1 VVTDDEALGPDR
13 RQYRAQAHSTDLLGR
28 VLVSARDQHLVVDG
42 PVQNGCPGE
51 AITPGELFLSAVAAC
66 GVELVQVIATDEHVG
81 LTKVGVTVEGMID
94 RSRPV
99 RDDVSL
105 FSSVRLRFELGGVG
119 DEEAASLIRAF
130 TRR

>member
-1 VVTDDEALGPDR
+1 MADEGAQVSDR
-13 RQYRAQAHSTDLLGR
+13 REYRAEARSTDLLGR

-66 GVELVQVIATDEHVG
+66 GVELVQVIAADEGVG
-81 LTKVGVTVEGMID
+81 LTGVGVTVEGVMD

-99 RDDVSL
+99 REDVSL
-105 FSSVRLRFELGGVG
+105 FSSVRLAFALGGVG

>member
-1 VVTDDEALGPDR
+1 MTDEGAVVSDR
-13 RQYRAQAHSTDLLGR
+13 REYRAEARSTDLLGR

-66 GVELVQVIATDEHVG
+66 GVELVQVIAADEHVG
-81 LTKVGVTVEGMID
+81 LTGVGVTVEGVMD

-99 RDDVSL
+99 REDVSL
-105 FSSVRLRFELGGVG
+105 FSSVRLRFRLGGVG